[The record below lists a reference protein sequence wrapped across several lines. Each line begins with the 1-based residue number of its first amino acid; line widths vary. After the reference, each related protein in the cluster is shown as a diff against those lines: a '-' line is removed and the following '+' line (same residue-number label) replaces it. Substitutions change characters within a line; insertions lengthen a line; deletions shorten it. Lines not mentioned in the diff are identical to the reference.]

1 MSRRVALALAA
12 ALAARPAP
20 AATPASSRAA
30 TPAPPAATDSTPPP
44 SALAA
49 HPAASDPA
57 AHPAASDPVPPPL
70 AERPPAGYDL
80 DRIEPPYAVLIDA
93 TGATHDVPL
102 EALPPGAR
110 PGDRLA
116 TPRGPVIPGREA
128 RAARLAARLARLASP
143 DRVGHG
149 DPMSRRQPDHYTRQ
163 AKREGYAARSVYK
176 LEEIDQRVQL
186 LRPGM
191 KVLDLGCAPGSWI
204 RYAAQKVGP
213 RGRVVGIDRRAIDFK
228 APHVTTLVG
237 DIFETE
243 PAVFFEAGGG
253 RFDVVMSDMAPDTCG
268 DRFTDHVRSVEL
280 CRRALTLA
288 DALGAP
294 GGAFVCK
301 VFEGEDVAPLVDEI
315 RARYAKVRRIKPK
328 STRSESVEL
337 FVVGQSRRPE
347 RGAEGGE

>member
-1 MSRRVALALAA
+1 MNPPRLAGRAPIRAARPAAIPTARPADRPPIRAALLALALAA
-12 ALAARPAP
+12 ATLAARPAP
-20 AATPASSRAA
+20 AATPAPARL
-30 TPAPPAATDSTPPP
+30 APPAAT
-44 SALAA
+44 
-49 HPAASDPA
+49 PAA
-57 AHPAASDPVPPPL
+57 
-70 AERPPAGYDL
+70 PAGYDL
-80 DRIEPPYAVLIDA
+80 DRIEPPYAVLIDP

-102 EALPPGAR
+102 AALPPGVR

-116 TPRGPVIPGREA
+116 TLRGPVIADREA

-149 DPMSRRQPDHYTRQ
+149 EPMSRRQPDHYTRQ

-176 LEEIDQRVQL
+176 LEEIDKRAAL

-237 DIFETE
+237 DIFETGAE
-243 PAVFFEAGGG
+243 VFLDAGGG

-280 CRRALTLA
+280 CRRALTIA

-301 VFEGEDVAPLVDEI
+301 VFEGEDVTALVDEI

-337 FVVGQSRRPE
+337 FIVAQARRPDSGE
-347 RGAEGGE
+347 GAGE